1 MVQDVAWQVQA
12 VQDVAWQ
19 AQDVQDSVW
28 QAWQVQNQMTLRPL
42 AETSGSQKALIAL
55 AGALQRLQA
64 QKLVGQ

>member
-28 QAWQVQNQMTLRPL
+28 QTWQVQNQMTLRPF
-42 AETSGSQKALIAL
+42 AETWLGQMTRKPL
-55 AGALQRLQA
+55 ARKRL
-64 QKLVGQ
+64 